1 MSVAKKDD
9 RKKVFH
15 KGNLML
21 IPYIFNHERILCFS
35 GSLAN
40 QRATQY
46 VAWGVVKKIE
56 KGKDFDVV
64 TMSFGKDFGRRV
76 IVQDNFA
83 RRQIYTLKHNQIAQV
98 VGELQYYRTQDEE
111 TQKMVS
117 RAQLYAKGF
126 LAFYTPRSMDVIKI
140 EQNEEDDVEK
150 IRDDLQDQMAYID
163 ALIKGGQQE

>member
-1 MSVAKKDD
+1 MSVTRE
-9 RKKVFH
+9 RKKTFH

-40 QRATQY
+40 QRSTQY
-46 VAWGVVKKIE
+46 VAWGVVQKIE

-64 TMSFGKDFGRRV
+64 TMTFGKDFGRRI

-98 VGELQYYRTQDEE
+98 VGELQYYAEKDEE
-111 TQKMVS
+111 TGKYSHKTQM
-117 RAQLYAKGF
+117 YAKGF
-126 LAFYTPRSMDVIKI
+126 LAFYTPKSMDVIKI
-140 EQNEEDDVEK
+140 EQNEEDDVEE